1 MAIELVFGKGK
12 TKMNIKLLIMIADN
26 IKAVDV
32 TNENDIDPRTFDG
45 MISMPITDDR
55 SLDKAIELIRDGY
68 NVNTFES
75 DTDVMIVYDKL
86 SSQMI
91 NRFAASFNGCNKI
104 GVIPILNLIPVIIRN
119 KGRGLPIKVTF
130 DGRTYPFLGNIADEQ
145 NIPSIDL
152 ELNDFFFLFRVNPD
166 FFDELSKKEN
176 IKLQNRFDK
185 LQNEYSSYKEEV
197 KKFAEQVKEL
207 TAKATE
213 METEIS
219 LKNEEI
225 NRLKLTLE
233 SCQAQINAKNANDQ
247 LLSERSIVYV
257 DIPNNIWD
265 ALTDWNRNNSKH
277 AHLYLYAPRLSGAI
291 TTGMSIATL
300 FWSFFHLE
308 AEQIIKLQ
316 QIDIK
321 NSYWAYLY
329 NIRLSINFP
338 DVNDITLDDKKRNYL
353 NDRRVNIKK
362 DYLTANFIVLDCEIK
377 AARNGKIFRL
387 IRETDEITEKRQ
399 AIAVIGNMNDSSDDI
414 DRWLAAVGKN
424 DLKCV

>member
-1 MAIELVFGKGK
+1 
-12 TKMNIKLLIMIADN
+12 MIADN

-32 TNENDIDPRTFDG
+32 TNENDIDPLSFNG
-45 MISMPITDDR
+45 MRSMPITDDR

-68 NVNTFES
+68 SVNTFES

-152 ELNDFFFLFRVNPD
+152 EPNDFFFLFRVNPD

-185 LQNEYSSYKEEV
+185 LQNEYYKSQNEYSCYKEKV

-213 METEIS
+213 MENEIS

-225 NRLKLTLE
+225 NRLKLSLE

-247 LLSERSIVYV
+247 LLSERSIVYM

-265 ALTDWNRNNSKH
+265 ALTDWNRNNSEH
-277 AHLYLYAPRLSGAI
+277 AHLYLHAPKLSGAVVNG
-291 TTGMSIATL
+291 TSIATL
-300 FWSFFHLE
+300 FWSFSRLN
-308 AEQIIKLQ
+308 ADQIIERQRFDKNNAYLCYLF
-316 QIDIK
+316 IKK
-321 NSYWAYLY
+321 NSQMHSLD
-329 NIRLSINFP
+329 NIK
-338 DVNDITLDDKKRNYL
+338 LDDNRCDYL
-353 NDRRVNIKK
+353 KNRSVNINS
-362 DYLTANFIVLDCEIK
+362 DYVTADFIVLDCEIK
-377 AARNGKIFRL
+377 AARKGKIFRL
-387 IRETDEITEKRQ
+387 IRETDEITEKHQ

>member
-1 MAIELVFGKGK
+1 
-12 TKMNIKLLIMIADN
+12 MNIKLLIIIADN

-32 TNENDIDPRTFDG
+32 TNENDIDPLSFNG
-45 MISMPITDDR
+45 MRSMPITDVR
-55 SLDKAIELIRDGY
+55 SLDKAIELIRDEY
-68 NVNTFES
+68 SVNTFES

-152 ELNDFFFLFRVNPD
+152 ELNDFFFLFRVNSD

-265 ALTDWNRNNSKH
+265 ALTDWNRNNSEH
-277 AHLYLYAPRLSGAI
+277 AHLYLHAPKLSGAVVNG
-291 TTGMSIATL
+291 TSIATL
-300 FWSFFHLE
+300 FWSFSRLN
-308 AEQIIKLQ
+308 ADQIIERQRFDKNNAYYLFEKK
-316 QIDIK
+316 INSLMYSLDNIK
-321 NSYWAYLY
+321 
-329 NIRLSINFP
+329 
-338 DVNDITLDDKKRNYL
+338 LDDNRCGYL
-353 NDRRVNIKK
+353 KNRSVNINS
-362 DYLTANFIVLDCEIK
+362 DYVTADFIVLDCEIK
-377 AARNGKIFRL
+377 AAKKGKIFRL
-387 IRETDEITEKRQ
+387 IRETDEITEKHQ

-414 DRWLAAVGKN
+414 DRWLAAVGRN

>member
-1 MAIELVFGKGK
+1 
-12 TKMNIKLLIMIADN
+12 MNIKLLIIIADN

-32 TNENDIDPRTFDG
+32 TNENDIDPLSFNG
-45 MISMPITDDR
+45 MRSMPITDVR
-55 SLDKAIELIRDGY
+55 SLDKAIELIRDEY
-68 NVNTFES
+68 SVNTFES

-119 KGRGLPIKVTF
+119 KGMGLPIKVTF

-207 TAKATE
+207 TANATE
-213 METEIS
+213 MEKEIS

-225 NRLKLTLE
+225 NIGKLSGTDKCKE
-233 SCQAQINAKNANDQ
+233 C
-247 LLSERSIVYV
+247 ERSTFIGKKY
-257 DIPNNIWD
+257 
-265 ALTDWNRNNSKH
+265 
-277 AHLYLYAPRLSGAI
+277 
-291 TTGMSIATL
+291 SICGYP
-300 FWSFFHLE
+300 E
-308 AEQIIKLQ
+308 
-316 QIDIK
+316 
-321 NSYWAYLY
+321 
-329 NIRLSINFP
+329 
-338 DVNDITLDDKKRNYL
+338 
-353 NDRRVNIKK
+353 
-362 DYLTANFIVLDCEIK
+362 
-377 AARNGKIFRL
+377 
-387 IRETDEITEKRQ
+387 
-399 AIAVIGNMNDSSDDI
+399 
-414 DRWLAAVGKN
+414 
-424 DLKCV
+424 